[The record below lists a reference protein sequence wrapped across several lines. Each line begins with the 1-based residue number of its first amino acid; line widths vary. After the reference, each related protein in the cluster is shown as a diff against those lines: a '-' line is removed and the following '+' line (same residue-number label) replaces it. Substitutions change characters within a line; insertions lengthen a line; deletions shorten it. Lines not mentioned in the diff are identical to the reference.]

1 MAEAEFQATL
11 VQEAQ
16 RLPTGR
22 WEGVADENGDRK
34 CEDNC
39 SGSCRDQAGPYWK
52 RGSPQTQVQEDQ
64 IQVREMV
71 LP

>member
-1 MAEAEFQATL
+1 MSEAEFQATL

-22 WEGVADENGDRK
+22 REGVADENGDRK

-39 SGSCRDQAGPYWK
+39 SGSCRDQAGPNWK
-52 RGSPQTQVQEDQ
+52 DSLRPKYRKIRS
-64 IQVREMV
+64 R
-71 LP
+71 

>member
-1 MAEAEFQATL
+1 MAVAEFQATL

-39 SGSCRDQAGPYWK
+39 TGSCRDWQWQDLSE
-52 RGSPQTQVQEDQ
+52 REEDPL
-64 IQVREMV
+64 R
-71 LP
+71 PKYRKTKFR

>member
-34 CEDNC
+34 LKTTAVAVAETRQDPTGREDPL
-39 SGSCRDQAGPYWK
+39 RPKYRK
-52 RGSPQTQVQEDQ
+52 TRF
-64 IQVREMV
+64 R
-71 LP
+71 